1 MNATK
6 AFLSRDIKINSR
18 ELRKIG
24 RTQISRR
31 TYDSQNLR
39 ADILFSFH
47 GADTTGRW
55 ENYSARK
62 RGCFLGFWLANIQR
76 KKEFQTEQHSWS
88 SVRST
93 LVRTLCLKKFG
104 FLAIWYRNTD
114 ICSWIMSSSGRES
127 SLPCFNPLF
136 IGQVIKFYNKRKT
149 PIGHKLLSQMWQ
161 IEISQWIWAI

>member
-1 MNATK
+1 MNTIK
-6 AFLSRDIKINSR
+6 AFLSRDIKMNSR
-18 ELRKIG
+18 ERYKIG
-24 RTQISRR
+24 STQISRR
-31 TYDSQNLR
+31 TYDNHNHR
-39 ADILFSFH
+39 ADILLSFH
-47 GADTTGRW
+47 GHHGTLG
-55 ENYSARK
+55 ECIPARK

-76 KKEFQTEQHSWS
+76 NKEFQTEQHSWS

-136 IGQVIKFYNKRKT
+136 IGQVKNFTTKGKRQ
-149 PIGHKLLSQMWQ
+149 LA
-161 IEISQWIWAI
+161 ISCCLRCDKSS